1 MMFCRSM
8 RVNHVPI
15 LTVLSESPVMIF
27 ICSVSLASSTFG
39 CVFPSSKDS
48 IWMKRVSLE
57 ASASSGSEP
66 GVGSVFAKESA
77 WL

>member
-1 MMFCRSM
+1 M
-8 RVNHVPI
+8 RVSHVPI
-15 LTVLSESPVMIF
+15 LTVLSGSPVMIS

-48 IWMKRVSLE
+48 IWMKKRVSLE

-66 GVGSVFAKESA
+66 GVGSIFAKESA